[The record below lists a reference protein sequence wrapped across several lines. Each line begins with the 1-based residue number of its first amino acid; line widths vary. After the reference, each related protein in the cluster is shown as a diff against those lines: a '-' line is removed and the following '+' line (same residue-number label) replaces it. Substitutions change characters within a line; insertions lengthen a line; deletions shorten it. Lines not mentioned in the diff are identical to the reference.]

1 MTLKIQG
8 QIFSLNIERGVKLE
22 ELKTYVAGDVD
33 VVVIGA
39 GHAGAEAALASSR
52 MGMDTIMLTMSLDSI
67 VALSCN
73 PNIGGTGKGHLVR
86 EIDALGG
93 EMAINIDKTFIQSK
107 MLNISKGPAVHSLRV
122 QADKKAYHREMKKV
136 LEKEKNLKLSQAE
149 VIDVIIQE
157 GQVKGV
163 ITRTG
168 AIYNAKAVILASGTY
183 LRGRVYI
190 GEVGYSS
197 GPDGMFPSNI
207 LSENLIKK
215 GFKLRRMKT
224 GSPARVHHDS
234 IDYSKMEIQPG
245 DEEIIPFS
253 FLNMGKKYDMEQ
265 VPCWLTYTTE
275 KTHHIIRENLGR
287 SPMYAGDIDGT
298 GPRYCP
304 SIEDKIVRFADKK
317 RHQVFIEPEGLDTKE
332 MYVQGAS
339 STLPEEVQIQM
350 YKEIIGL
357 ENVEFMRPAYAIEY
371 DSIDPRILKR
381 TMEHME
387 IKNLFFAGQVNG
399 SSGYEEAAAQGLV
412 AGINAALNIQGK
424 DEFVLDRSEA
434 YIGVLIDDLVTKG
447 TDEPYRMMTSRA
459 EYRLTLRQDNAD
471 LRLTKKGY
479 ELGLARKD
487 RYDLLIEKERQVKE
501 ELARLKKVKVNP
513 TEENNKKLEE
523 LGSTTTQ
530 TPTTVSELIRRP
542 ELSYDSTI
550 VFDEDRKELLREI
563 KLQVQTQIKYE
574 GYIKK
579 QMIQID
585 QFKKLEKRKLDP
597 KFDYSQVKGLSNEAL
612 QKLNDIKPD
621 SVGQASRISGVSP
634 ADINVLLIYL
644 EQERRKG
651 NRDD

>member
-1 MTLKIQG
+1 MM
-8 QIFSLNIERGVKLE
+8 E
-22 ELKTYVAGDVD
+22 EVKTYDAGSFD

-39 GHAGAEAALASSR
+39 GHAGVEAAFASAR
-52 MGMDTIMLTMSLDSI
+52 MGMKTIVLTMSLDSI

-93 EMAINIDKTFIQSK
+93 EMALNIDKTFIQSR
-107 MLNISKGPAVHSLRV
+107 MLNTSKGPAVHSLRV
-122 QADKKAYHREMKKV
+122 QADKKAYHIEMKKV
-136 LEKEKNLKLSQAE
+136 LEDEENLKISQAE
-149 VIDVIIQE
+149 VVDIVMED
-157 GQVKGV
+157 GKVKGV
-163 ITRTG
+163 MTRTG
-168 AIYNAKAVILASGTY
+168 AIYTCKAVILASGTY

-190 GEVGYSS
+190 GEVNYAS

-224 GSPARVHHDS
+224 GTPARVHKDS

-253 FLNMGKKYDMEQ
+253 FFFLCKKFHVEQ
-265 VPCWLTYTTE
+265 VPCHLTYTNE
-275 KTHHIIRENLGR
+275 KVHEIIRENLGR
-287 SPMYAGDIDGT
+287 SPMYAGNIDGV

-304 SIEDKIVRFADKK
+304 SIEDKIVRFADKD
-317 RHQVFIEPEGLDTKE
+317 RHQIFIEPEGLTTKE

-339 STLPEEVQIQM
+339 STLPEEVQLMM
-350 YKEIIGL
+350 YKEISGL

-371 DSIDPRILKR
+371 DSIDPTILKR

-387 IKNLFFAGQVNG
+387 IENLFFAGQING

-412 AGINAALNIQGK
+412 AGVNASLNIKGK
-424 DEFVLDRSEA
+424 EPFVLDRSEA

-471 LRLTKKGY
+471 LRLTKRGY
-479 ELGLARKD
+479 ELGL
-487 RYDLLIEKERQVKE
+487 VKE
-501 ELARLKKVKVNP
+501 ERYKIFLEKEKQIKAELERLKKVKVNP

-523 LGSTTTQ
+523 LGSTRTQ
-530 TPTTVSELIRRP
+530 TPTTVSELIKRP
-542 ELSYDSTI
+542 ELSYDSTH
-550 VFDEDRKELLREI
+550 VFDEERPELLREI
-563 KLQVQTQIKYE
+563 RLQVQTQIKYE

-579 QMIQID
+579 QMIQIS
-585 QFKKLEKRKLDP
+585 QFKKLEKKGLDP
-597 KFDYSQVKGLSNEAL
+597 KFDYSLIKGLSNEAL
-612 QKLNDIKPD
+612 QKLNKIKPD

-634 ADINVLLIYL
+634 SDINVLLIYL
-644 EQERRKG
+644 EQKRRKEAM
-651 NRDD
+651 ND